1 MTTMER
7 EPTQLLGYLEG
18 RIEEQ
23 SVAIQE
29 VKDGQQ
35 QILARFDQRVDQLAA
50 ELRADLQRV
59 NDRIDRLHLALFGIG
74 GAIFAGQIG
83 VVITLILK

>member
-1 MTTMER
+1 MTTLER
-7 EPTQLLGYLEG
+7 EPTQMIGYLEG

-23 SVAIQE
+23 SAAIQE

-35 QILARFDQRVDQLAA
+35 QIITRFEQRIDQLAA
-50 ELRADLQRV
+50 ELRSDLQRV
-59 NDRIDRLHLALFGIG
+59 NDRIDRLHLALIGVG

-83 VVITLILK
+83 VIITLILK